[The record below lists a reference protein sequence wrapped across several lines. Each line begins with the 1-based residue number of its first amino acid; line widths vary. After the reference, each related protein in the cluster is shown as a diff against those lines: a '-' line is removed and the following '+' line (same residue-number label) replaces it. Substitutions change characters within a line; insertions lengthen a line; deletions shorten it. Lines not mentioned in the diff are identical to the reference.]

1 MIPSS
6 DTSPLMDDHHGNK
19 RETPTEDD
27 LRGNSESIEITTPST
42 STSSSNGA
50 TQVKHPIAIT
60 NPATVSWESGI
71 ATPESTSRVIFKI
84 LVSNNNAGSI
94 IGKSGRTISDLQQ
107 QSSARIRLSQAGDF
121 FPGTNDRVCLI
132 SGAVDNAKTAISLV
146 LEKLHHLQIE
156 EDSQLDSE
164 SPPNATD
171 SNDLKYNYSARILV
185 PAAACGMILGREGS
199 TIKKLKDD
207 ACASSV
213 RLSPKVTDHYIPRTF
228 ERILTVSGGTLE
240 SCVTFAKSILDG
252 FTRHPETCRYLNTTT
267 SYYGTS
273 YAAASTSPILQYSTS
288 PPPMQPGLLS
298 SSPPSGHLQDI
309 DIGVQAMQLGGT
321 SSPFRSQNL
330 PGFILSNPLNSPMT
344 IQSPNQT
351 SSVQMFV
358 PNSIIGAV
366 LGQRGQTLID
376 LQKRSE
382 TMIKVSQKGEFVP
395 GTNDRIVTIVGP
407 IANVKV
413 ARALIEQILANST

>member
-1 MIPSS
+1 
-6 DTSPLMDDHHGNK
+6 MDEHGNK
-19 RETPTEDD
+19 SETPTQDD
-27 LRGNSESIEITTPST
+27 LHGNSESIDITTPST
-42 STSSSNGA
+42 STSSSNAA
-50 TQVKHPIAIT
+50 TQLPIAISS
-60 NPATVSWESGI
+60 PTVASWESGI

-94 IGKSGRTISDLQQ
+94 IGKSGQTISDLQQ
-107 QSSARIRLSQAGDF
+107 QSSARIRLSQAGDY
-121 FPGTNDRVCLI
+121 FPGTNDRVCLL
-132 SGAVDNAKTAISLV
+132 SGTVDTVKSAISLV
-146 LEKLHHLQIE
+146 LEKLHQLQIE
-156 EDSQLDSE
+156 ADSKLESEDLAGTTE
-164 SPPNATD
+164 SA
-171 SNDLKYNYSARILV
+171 DLKYNYSARILV
-185 PAAACGMILGREGS
+185 PAAACGMLIGREGS
-199 TIKKLKDD
+199 TIKKIKDD

-213 RLSPKVTDHYIPRTF
+213 RLSPKVTDHFIPRTF

-240 SCVTFAKSILDG
+240 SCVTFATSILDG
-252 FTRHPETCRYLNTTT
+252 FTRHPETCRFLNTTT

-273 YAAASTSPILQYSTS
+273 YATTSTSPVLQYSTS
-288 PPPMQPGLLS
+288 PTPLQPGMLPQ
-298 SSPPSGHLQDI
+298 SPPSHLQDL
-309 DIGVQAMQLGGT
+309 DIGIQALRLGG
-321 SSPFRSQNL
+321 SQSPLRPQNL
-330 PGFILSNPLNSPMT
+330 PGLILSNPLNSPMT

-382 TMIKVSQKGEFVP
+382 TLIKVSQRNEFVS

-407 IANVKV
+407 MANIKV